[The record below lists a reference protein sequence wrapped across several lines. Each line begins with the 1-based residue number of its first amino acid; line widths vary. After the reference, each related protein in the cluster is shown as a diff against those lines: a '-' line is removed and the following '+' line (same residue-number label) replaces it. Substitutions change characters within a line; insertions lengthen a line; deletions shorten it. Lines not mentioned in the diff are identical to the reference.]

1 MQTQA
6 ELRLGTL
13 LDEREANHK
22 LHETVIQAVGNNES
36 KMPSESQAEQI
47 EMYRETAERLDTE
60 IDELSKDVEAHR
72 KAVEASRNDPPRA
85 GRRRGRRR
93 RSTTTGSSTRLRH
106 VRP

>member
-36 KMPSESQAEQI
+36 KMPSESQAQQI
-47 EMYRETAERLDTE
+47 EVYRETAERLDTE

-72 KAVEASRNDPPRA
+72 KAVEASRNIRRVLA
-85 GRRRGRRR
+85 GGMEGVQADRVRG
-93 RSTTTGSSTRLRH
+93 LRH
-106 VRP
+106 VRT

>member
-22 LHETVIQAVGNNES
+22 LHETVIQAVGNNET

-47 EMYRETAERLDTE
+47 KMYRETAERLDTE
-60 IDELSKDVEAHR
+60 I
-72 KAVEASRNDPPRA
+72 
-85 GRRRGRRR
+85 G
-93 RSTTTGSSTRLRH
+93 
-106 VRP
+106 